1 MKIKTRELFKCVD
14 PVFAVDQFGAAI
26 SGSAIC
32 APSNPAGTVVLSPS
46 SSLTALASNGEFS
59 VVGSSEGH
67 LVLLGSR
74 GTSDKKVEGA
84 HKAAVTCIRF
94 VEGASLLTAAA
105 DGAVKLWSRGGML
118 RSQLA
123 QTHSTVRSALVI
135 GSDVFFTSDTNV
147 HRKSLVSSLQPAT
160 SWRAHDGPIVAMEA
174 SLAGTIA
181 SAGDDGQVKLW
192 EAATGVLLSA
202 VLIPQ
207 VTSLAFSSEL
217 LAIGCF
223 GRVTLVD
230 AGNLKLRETEFPIQ
244 NTSVFALT
252 WNPEGSGLVIGLAT
266 GEVLAGSFYDRKK
279 TCGSLE
285 AWLDADGVFH
295 VGDKIAEKI
304 SEDVVDFSVD
314 YNVPVVL
321 TKFHVTFFT
330 GDHRTIVEELKTPAV
345 ALIPGPTA
353 VAVVDAAN
361 GVQVIAHDR
370 RKLASTKISKNSKI
384 SVSAEFLVIL
394 EEARSLRLCD
404 LLSGKQISQYK
415 HSADVKSIAF
425 APGDT
430 DKMMAFLDV
439 NKELWITRVTAFDRP
454 VKLSAGPVEFF
465 KWHEKSDVLG
475 VVGDLKF
482 SVFLNPCVA
491 FVDLSLL
498 AVDYLSSIEVP
509 NGSRITEFS
518 EASSYATIRRSDGS
532 RVAMEVNPHVFPL
545 VNLLVKGRLA
555 EACRLCRFLKSPALW
570 RVLAGFALRMR
581 DLSTLQ
587 TALTALTDI
596 PKLDL
601 IHKISGFDKDRQTA
615 ELQLLSRR
623 PEEAVTSLLG
633 ARRVFRAVKTL
644 MKLHRWE
651 AALDLA
657 IQQQSHVDTVLAY
670 RQRWLEEAD
679 EKENNAK
686 FSEMN
691 EKVGFDWSQVKSKV
705 KAEKEKERTL
715 TIRN

>member
-1 MKIKTRELFKCVD
+1 
-14 PVFAVDQFGAAI
+14 
-26 SGSAIC
+26 
-32 APSNPAGTVVLSPS
+32 
-46 SSLTALASNGEFS
+46 
-59 VVGSSEGH
+59 
-67 LVLLGSR
+67 
-74 GTSDKKVEGA
+74 
-84 HKAAVTCIRF
+84 
-94 VEGASLLTAAA
+94 
-105 DGAVKLWSRGGML
+105 
-118 RSQLA
+118 
-123 QTHSTVRSALVI
+123 
-135 GSDVFFTSDTNV
+135 
-147 HRKSLVSSLQPAT
+147 
-160 SWRAHDGPIVAMEA
+160 
-174 SLAGTIA
+174 
-181 SAGDDGQVKLW
+181 
-192 EAATGVLLSA
+192 
-202 VLIPQ
+202 
-207 VTSLAFSSEL
+207 
-217 LAIGCF
+217 
-223 GRVTLVD
+223 
-230 AGNLKLRETEFPIQ
+230 
-244 NTSVFALT
+244 
-252 WNPEGSGLVIGLAT
+252 
-266 GEVLAGSFYDRKK
+266 
-279 TCGSLE
+279 
-285 AWLDADGVFH
+285 
-295 VGDKIAEKI
+295 
-304 SEDVVDFSVD
+304 
-314 YNVPVVL
+314 
-321 TKFHVTFFT
+321 
-330 GDHRTIVEELKTPAV
+330 
-345 ALIPGPTA
+345 
-353 VAVVDAAN
+353 
-361 GVQVIAHDR
+361 
-370 RKLASTKISKNSKI
+370 
-384 SVSAEFLVIL
+384 
-394 EEARSLRLCD
+394 
-404 LLSGKQISQYK
+404 
-415 HSADVKSIAF
+415 
-425 APGDT
+425 
-430 DKMMAFLDV
+430 
-439 NKELWITRVTAFDRP
+439 
-454 VKLSAGPVEFF
+454 
-465 KWHEKSDVLG
+465 
-475 VVGDLKF
+475 
-482 SVFLNPCVA
+482 VA